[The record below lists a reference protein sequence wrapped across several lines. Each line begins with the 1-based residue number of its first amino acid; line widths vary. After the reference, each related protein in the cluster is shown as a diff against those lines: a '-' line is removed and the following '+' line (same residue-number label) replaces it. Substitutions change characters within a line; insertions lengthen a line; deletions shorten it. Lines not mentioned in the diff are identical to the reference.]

1 MIRSYYVNIPPHL
14 SDVMA
19 DLGNVSE
26 SAEFD
31 TIINAGR
38 AALFNFSYPIPSQD
52 KVNFETWFCN
62 HFIMRRIGSGNIKK
76 WKQMFKA
83 KLLDIM
89 PYYKDLLDSTH
100 LEFDPLIN
108 QDLGTTDTGNATSDT
123 TRDRTYNENGNR
135 TEINRYSDTPQGD
148 SSRIWELDAQGHPV
162 LTDIYLTDIRGI
174 TESYSKTGGE
184 HEVTDNDQTHNNSGT
199 RLGLSGVGRSQLLK
213 EYRETFLR
221 IFQMIA
227 EEMNEVFYNL
237 VEIDDILDYPTDN

>member
-26 SAEFD
+26 SADFD
-31 TIINAGR
+31 TIISAGR
-38 AALFNFSYPIPSQD
+38 TALFNFSYPIPSQD

-62 HFIMRRIGSGNIKK
+62 HFIMRRIGSGNVKK
-76 WKQMFKA
+76 WRQMFKA

-108 QDLGTTDTGNATSDT
+108 QDLGTTDTGSATSDT
-123 TRDRTYNENGNR
+123 TRDRTYNENGSR

-148 SSRIWELDAQGHPV
+148 SSRIWEVDAEGHPV

-174 TESYSKTGGE
+174 TESYSRTGGE
-184 HEVTDNDQTHNNSGT
+184 HEVTDNDQTHNNAGT

-237 VEIDDILDYPTDN
+237 VEIDDILDYPPDD

>member
-1 MIRSYYVNIPPHL
+1 MIRSYYVHIPPHL
-14 SDVMA
+14 SDLLA

-26 SAEFD
+26 SADFD

-38 AALFNFSYPIPSQD
+38 TALFNFSYPIPSQD

-62 HFIMRRIGSGNIKK
+62 HFIMRRIGSGNVKK
-76 WKQMFKA
+76 WRQMFKA

-108 QDLGTTDTGNATSDT
+108 QDLGTTDTGSATSDT
-123 TRDRTYNENGNR
+123 TRDRTYNENGSR

-148 SSRIWELDAQGHPV
+148 SSRIWELDAEGHPV

-184 HEVTDNDQTHNNSGT
+184 HEVTDNDQTHNNAGT

-221 IFQMIA
+221 IYQMIA

-237 VEIDDILDYPTDN
+237 VEIDDILDYPPDN